1 MPLFLQI
8 VTGASATSSGLL
20 LLPLML
26 GITVTSIGSGRIMT
40 RTGRYKI
47 FPVAGLALMTVGLFA
62 LSRMDATTSRVTTS
76 LWMVVFGLG
85 FGMVSQV
92 LIVAIQN
99 TVDRREL
106 GTVTAAAN
114 FFRALG
120 GSIGV
125 AIFGAL
131 FTNRVHYWLPR
142 QVPAHLL
149 RRVNPNLLQ
158 ASPGT
163 IRALPAAVR
172 DGVVQ
177 VYAHSVTTV
186 FLVAVPIAALGF
198 LVVLFL
204 KENPLREA
212 PGVGKDVTRARAG

>member
-1 MPLFLQI
+1 
-8 VTGASATSSGLL
+8 
-20 LLPLML
+20 
-26 GITVTSIGSGRIMT
+26 
-40 RTGRYKI
+40 
-47 FPVAGLALMTVGLFA
+47 
-62 LSRMDATTSRVTTS
+62 
-76 LWMVVFGLG
+76 
-85 FGMVSQV
+85 
-92 LIVAIQN
+92 
-99 TVDRREL
+99 
-106 GTVTAAAN
+106 
-114 FFRALG
+114 
-120 GSIGV
+120 
-125 AIFGAL
+125 L

-149 RRVNPNLLQ
+149 RRVNPNVLQ